1 MAETRTPHPKAL
13 PNYEKALIPPSKL
26 QDYALN
32 PAHTAGQ
39 HKARLFRSI
48 LGFER
53 KDWED
58 LSKAILAEL
67 PFYEAILNR
76 QDEWGQYYLVS
87 LVIEGPN
94 GNRARVMTVWILR
107 PNTDYPSFVTSRDIE
122 EVR

>member
-1 MAETRTPHPKAL
+1 MAETRSPHPKAL
-13 PNYEKALIPPSKL
+13 PNYQKAVIPQSKL

-32 PAHTAGQ
+32 PAHTDGQ

-67 PFYEAILNR
+67 PFCEAILNR
-76 QDEWGQYYLVS
+76 EDEWGQHYLVS

-94 GNRARVMTVWILR
+94 GNRARVTTVWILR
-107 PNTDYPSFVTSRDIE
+107 HNTEYPSFVTPRDIE